1 MVGEGSRPWGPWV
14 RVSETDP
21 EPGAPWARHARVF
34 PEPVQ
39 LPGSKIRARR
49 APGKAGP
56 EQSLFPG

>member
-1 MVGEGSRPWGPWV
+1 MVGEGSRPWV

-39 LPGSKIRARR
+39 LPGSKIRIC
-49 APGKAGP
+49 KAGP
-56 EQSLFPG
+56 EQSLFQG